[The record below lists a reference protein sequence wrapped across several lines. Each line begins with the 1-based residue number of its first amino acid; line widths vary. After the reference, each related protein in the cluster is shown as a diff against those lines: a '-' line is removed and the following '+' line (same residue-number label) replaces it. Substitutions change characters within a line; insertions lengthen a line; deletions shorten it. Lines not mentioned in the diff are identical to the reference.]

1 MCYRCCA
8 TWGETVIKIQC
19 DETRVRTNATR
30 VGSIGQE
37 SSDAVEGN
45 EKGAGRELGFS

>member
-19 DETRVRTNATR
+19 DEAKINQTKPMVRQKR
-30 VGSIGQE
+30 PVK
-37 SSDAVEGN
+37 SD
-45 EKGAGRELGFS
+45 EKEPARDLGFS